1 MFLGYEIVGCD
12 MVPFCLLLCK
22 GHSTLKC
29 LKRVSFERSTLI
41 LNSQSQH
48 NPENISAF
56 YAAIVASHADVLRH
70 ALLSHKG
77 EDSVTSQK
85 NVCLRGYE
93 ESGSESPSR

>member
-12 MVPFCLLLCK
+12 MVPFCFLLRK
-22 GHSTLKC
+22 GQSTLKC

>member
-22 GHSTLKC
+22 GQSTLKC

-41 LNSQSQH
+41 LKSQSEH

-56 YAAIVASHADVLRH
+56 YATIVASHADVLRH
-70 ALLSHKG
+70 SLLSHKG
-77 EDSVTSQK
+77 EDIVTSQK
-85 NVCLRGYE
+85 NLCVRGYE
-93 ESGSESPSR
+93 ESGSKSPSR

>member
-41 LNSQSQH
+41 LNSQSEH

-56 YAAIVASHADVLRH
+56 YATIVASHADVLRH

-77 EDSVTSQK
+77 EGNEPK
-85 NVCLRGYE
+85 ERLLARLRGKWK
-93 ESGSESPSR
+93 